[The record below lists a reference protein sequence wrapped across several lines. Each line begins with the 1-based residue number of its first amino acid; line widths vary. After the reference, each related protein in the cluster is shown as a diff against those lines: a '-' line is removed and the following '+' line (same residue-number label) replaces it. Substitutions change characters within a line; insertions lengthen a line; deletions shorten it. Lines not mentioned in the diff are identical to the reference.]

1 MGFKVLVVEDER
13 EISRILEEF
22 LVRNEYSVTVASD
35 GLSAS
40 QIMEKEQFDMIL
52 MDLMLPGKS
61 GEELIRELR
70 KFSDSP
76 LIVISAKS
84 ALEARIEA
92 LRIGADD
99 FILKPFELSEVLVRM
114 EVVLRRA
121 GKFAGTN
128 TDDLSYKG
136 LVYVTSENRALY
148 KGKAVSLTAKELMM
162 IRLFLK
168 YPKKVFTKANLY
180 ESVWNEDYVFEDNTV
195 NVHVSNLRS
204 KLKKASGE
212 DFIETVWGIGYKLKG
227 D

>member
-22 LVRNEYSVTVASD
+22 LERNDYSVTVASD
-35 GLSAS
+35 GLTAS

-121 GKFAGTN
+121 GKFAGTS
-128 TDDLSYKG
+128 TGDLSYKG
-136 LVYVTSENRALY
+136 LVYVTSENRVLY
-148 KGKAVSLTAKELMM
+148 NGKAVSLTAKELMM
-162 IRLFLK
+162 LRLFLK

-180 ESVWNEDYVFEDNTV
+180 ESVWNEDYVFEDNTI

>member
-1 MGFKVLVVEDER
+1 MSFRVLVVEDER

-128 TDDLSYKG
+128 TDDLSNKG
-136 LVYVTSENRALY
+136 LVYVTSENRVLY
-148 KGKAVSLTAKELMM
+148 NGKAVSLTAKELMM

>member
-1 MGFKVLVVEDER
+1 MGFRVLVVEDER

-22 LVRNEYSVTVASD
+22 LLRNEYSVTVASD

-70 KFSDSP
+70 KYSDSP

-121 GKFAGTN
+121 GKFAGTS
-128 TDDLSYKG
+128 TGDLSYKG
-136 LVYVTSENRALY
+136 LVYVTSENRVLY
-148 KGKAVSLTAKELMM
+148 KDKAVSLTAKELMM